1 MPKKLWLE
9 EGKHHTGLNS
19 LQELAAEGLVV
30 ERKGRKVL
38 QLSDHTFE
46 PVDPNAR
53 HL

>member
-1 MPKKLWLE
+1 MVGGGQAPYRAKFFV
-9 EGKHHTGLNS
+9 GD
-19 LQELAAEGLVV
+19 AAEGLVV
-30 ERKGRKVL
+30 ERKGRRVL